1 MLGIDHTTTEP
12 KASFRQSWSSDEPT
26 SSSTSVSS
34 KESKSLWSKLRKQA
48 SRLNTTAQSSRLGAF
63 SSATPPP
70 VSGLSL
76 ASRPRTAPSSPRTI
90 VPSTLSSATPPMQS
104 TPNITAEPNNRTWS
118 SAIPSPR
125 PQSNRSPVPMSAFD
139 GSRGSADL
147 FRSTGSTQNK
157 PPVHSYS
164 MDLPRSTVLPLS
176 HAHQSAVPET
186 PVAKPDST
194 RGMPRLRRLMLL
206 PQSNS
211 SGNRRPNS
219 RDYSMDLPASALERI
234 VEDDEVPH
242 PASAPA
248 LVRPRAESGAMPPS
262 RLLQPLHMRVPLPPA
277 MPTSFNS
284 DSMLQVYKH
293 LDRKRF
299 SENSGETTTS
309 IDTLADSPSVEHRP
323 TTRALATRSSSVR
336 TPVAPPLV
344 PRPLPRLSFSTAQR
358 PTAIYETESTM
369 LPSPTRE
376 NPPKLVPMVHSQV
389 SNADMLLDPTV
400 YRNTFFNARPITEQN
415 QIEATLL
422 TRRPSTSHRLSTTS
436 KSLYKSASDDTLNN
450 GSSSKRESSSSSTKV
465 RFSDHSDVIPD
476 RTTEEKPL
484 VAVLP
489 PPPALSQKHQKPLFM
504 SLPLLNTASD
514 LSPAS
519 SLSRRRLRRPSEP
532 MPSAIATS
540 TTPVQEIDV
549 LRRTIRSLQ
558 ARNDL
563 LSELVELDPLHTI
576 PEDTRLHIRTLELEN
591 TWLRK
596 ELQRLQCN
604 K

>member
-1 MLGIDHTTTEP
+1 MLGIDHTTTES
-12 KASFRQSWSSDEPT
+12 KATFRQSWSSDEPG

-48 SRLNTTAQSSRLGAF
+48 SRLNTTTQSSRLGAF

-70 VSGLSL
+70 VSGLSP

-90 VPSTLSSATPPMQS
+90 VPSTLSLATSPMQS
-104 TPNITAEPNNRTWS
+104 TPNITAEPNTRTWS
-118 SAIPSPR
+118 SGIPSPR
-125 PQSNRSPVPMSAFD
+125 SQSKRSPVSAVMSALD

-147 FRSTGSTQNK
+147 FRSTGSTPNK

-176 HAHQSAVPET
+176 HAHQSAVPE
-186 PVAKPDST
+186 PPAAKPDST

-211 SGNRRPNS
+211 NGNRRPNS
-219 RDYSMDLPASALERI
+219 RDYSMDLPSSALERI
-234 VEDDEVPH
+234 VEDDEA

-262 RLLQPLHMRVPLPPA
+262 RLLQPLHMRVALPPA
-277 MPTSFNS
+277 MLSSNS

-293 LDRKRF
+293 IDRKRF

-309 IDTLADSPSVEHRP
+309 IDTLADSPSEHRP
-323 TTRALATRSSSVR
+323 TVRVPATRSSSVR
-336 TPVAPPLV
+336 TPVAPPLA

-358 PTAIYETESTM
+358 PTAIYETDSTM

-400 YRNTFFNARPITEQN
+400 YRNTFFNARPITEQT

-422 TRRPSTSHRLSTTS
+422 SRRPSTSNRLSTTS

-465 RFSDHSDVIPD
+465 RFSEISDVIPD
-476 RTTEEKPL
+476 RTTDDKPS

-489 PPPALSQKHQKPLFM
+489 PPPVLSQKNQKPLFM
-504 SLPLLNTASD
+504 SLPSLNTACD

-519 SLSRRRLRRPSEP
+519 SLNRSRLRRPSEP
-532 MPSAIATS
+532 IPAATS
-540 TTPVQEIDV
+540 TAPVQEIDV

-563 LSELVELDPLHTI
+563 LSALVELDPLHTI

-591 TWLRK
+591 IWLRK
-596 ELQRLQCN
+596 ELERLQYHGN